1 MVAVLIGSAFQ
12 LACIPL
18 AGALS
23 DRINRRLLYAV
34 AAVGA
39 AVWAYVFF
47 AITDGSSTVVLTIGI
62 VLALVFHS
70 FMYGPQAAFIVEQF
84 SPRLRSTG
92 SSLAYTIAGVFGGAI
107 APLMF
112 TIIFEETGSGLG
124 VAVYLTVAVVLTLVG
139 LALGRDSNVQE
150 DADYLAEAPATD
162 GVDATRAS
170 SGPSAAGRD

>member
-1 MVAVLIGSAFQ
+1 M
-12 LACIPL
+12 
-18 AGALS
+18 
-23 DRINRRLLYAV
+23 
-34 AAVGA
+34 GA
-39 AVWAYVFF
+39 AIWAYVFF

-124 VAVYLTVAVVLTLVG
+124 VAIYLTVAVALTLVG

-150 DADYLAEAPATD
+150 DADYLVDAPAT
-162 GVDATRAS
+162 GATEPTRAS
-170 SGPSAAGRD
+170 SGPSSSTD